1 MKTKRPNASQM
12 WKQFEDLAPRMHLS
26 IADRTVYS
34 YLLRHSRLEGRRRI
48 EFSLRALTRGTCVSL
63 GAVRPAV
70 RRLITRGV
78 LILVERSKAGHV
90 VEVRTPEEIATR
102 ADKNHFAKNAKRDRG
117 FCATKGGRHAD
128 RIVCATKKGIR
139 SSDLEELNFL
149 NDPARR
155 RAIHA
160 RERGRCFYCLGDVT
174 VQTRSLDHVVP
185 RVELVDN
192 TYRNLVSC
200 CKECNSH
207 KSDLPAPDYLCR
219 LHRQRRLTASELTGR
234 LRAVDALATGKL
246 RPRIGAAKRKLR

>member
-1 MKTKRPNASQM
+1 MKTKKPNASQM
-12 WKQFEDLAPRMHLS
+12 WKQFEDLAPRMRLS
-26 IADRTVYS
+26 IAERTVYS

-48 EFSLRALTRGTCVSL
+48 EFSLRALTRGACVSL

-70 RRLITRGV
+70 RRLVTRGV

-90 VEVRTPEEIATR
+90 VEVRTPEEIKMR
-102 ADKNHFAKNAKRDRG
+102 GDKMHPAKHAKRDADVR
-117 FCATKGGRHAD
+117 ATKGRSRRAG
-128 RIVCATKKGIR
+128 GIR
-139 SSDLEELNFL
+139 ASDLEELNFL

-160 RERGRCFYCLGDVT
+160 RERGRCFYCLGGVT

-185 RVELVDN
+185 RIELVDN

-207 KSDLPAPDYLCR
+207 KSDLAAPDYLCR
-219 LHRQRRLTASELTGR
+219 LHRQRRLTANELTGR

-246 RPRIGAAKRKLR
+246 RPRIGALKRKHL